1 MILNL
6 ILITINCM
14 LISVQS
20 RIFQLIGCLAKDY
33 PDCIENDAGDG
44 VEIRDMYFKALERAV
59 INQQEVIG

>member
-1 MILNL
+1 
-6 ILITINCM
+6 M